1 MKVILREEIA
11 GVGKKGEVINVKT
24 GFARNYLIPSK
35 KAYESTAGNLKRY
48 ELDKKLDEVREVK
61 NKQLAEEMVKTLAGI
76 SITISQKAHDDEMLY
91 GSVTGV
97 MIAHELEKS
106 NVKVDKSSVLLD
118 EPIKKLGFYTVSVRL
133 HPEVTGEVK
142 VWVVKDE

>member
-1 MKVILREEIA
+1 MKVILRETIA
-11 GVGKKGEVINVKT
+11 GVGKKGEVLNVKT
-24 GFARNYLIPSK
+24 GFARNFLIPMK
-35 KAYESTAGNLKRY
+35 KAYEFTEGNQKRY
-48 ELDKKLDEVREVK
+48 EIDKKLDEVKEVK
-61 NKQLAEEMVKTLAGI
+61 NRQLAEEMVKKLTEV

-97 MIAHELEKS
+97 MIAHELEKA
-106 NVKVDKSSVLLD
+106 NVHVDKSSVLLD
-118 EPIKKLGFYTVSVRL
+118 EPIKKLGFYTVGVRL